1 MVVVGRK
8 FANEMMEKL
17 EFVAIQRDK
26 VLQLLEIHYLDLH
39 ASYLFCMFPSCL
51 APSPMTLFVEF

>member
-1 MVVVGRK
+1 MGCTTLHKKHMIRDNRCKSLKRTVVVGRK

-26 VLQLLEIHYLDLH
+26 VLK
-39 ASYLFCMFPSCL
+39 
-51 APSPMTLFVEF
+51 

>member
-1 MVVVGRK
+1 VVVVVGSK

-26 VLQLLEIHYLDLH
+26 VLKLLEIQ
-39 ASYLFCMFPSCL
+39 
-51 APSPMTLFVEF
+51 